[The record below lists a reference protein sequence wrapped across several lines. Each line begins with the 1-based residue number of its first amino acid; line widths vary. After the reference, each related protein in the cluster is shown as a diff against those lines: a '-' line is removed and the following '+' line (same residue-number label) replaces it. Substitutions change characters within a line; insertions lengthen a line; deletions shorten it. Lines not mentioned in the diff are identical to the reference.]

1 MSKRTFVNTN
11 LLLVMT
17 LLFASAGG
25 TMGQQRGVRNSNQL
39 TQQTKTDAADV
50 IFRSGRDL
58 ITDQEWA
65 KAQEKFN
72 QLISTYPNDKNVDA
86 AMYWMAYAMNK
97 QSKTDHCRQKLA
109 QLLEK
114 YPNTSWREDAR
125 LLLAQT
131 L

>member
-11 LLLVMT
+11 LLLVMI
-17 LLFASAGG
+17 LLLAIAGP
-25 TMGQQRGVRNSNQL
+25 TVGQRVRTSNQL

-72 QLISTYPNDKNVDA
+72 QLISTYPN
-86 AMYWMAYAMNK
+86 
-97 QSKTDHCRQKLA
+97 TR
-109 QLLEK
+109 
-114 YPNTSWREDAR
+114 T
-125 LLLAQT
+125 
-131 L
+131 

>member
-1 MSKRTFVNTN
+1 MRKRTFVNTN
-11 LLLVMT
+11 LVLMIILLSAIAGVT
-17 LLFASAGG
+17 L
-25 TMGQQRGVRNSNQL
+25 GQQRSVRNSNQL

-97 QSKTDHCRQKLA
+97 QSKTDLCRHTLA

-125 LLLAQT
+125 LLLA
-131 L
+131 

>member
-1 MSKRTFVNTN
+1 MSKKTFVNTN
-11 LLLVMT
+11 LMLVMV
-17 LLFASAGG
+17 LLCAIAGV
-25 TMGQQRGVRNSNQL
+25 TVGQQRSVRNSNQL

-86 AMYWMAYAMNK
+86 AMYWMAYALNK
-97 QSKTDHCRQKLA
+97 QSKTDQCRQ
-109 QLLEK
+109 
-114 YPNTSWREDAR
+114 
-125 LLLAQT
+125 T